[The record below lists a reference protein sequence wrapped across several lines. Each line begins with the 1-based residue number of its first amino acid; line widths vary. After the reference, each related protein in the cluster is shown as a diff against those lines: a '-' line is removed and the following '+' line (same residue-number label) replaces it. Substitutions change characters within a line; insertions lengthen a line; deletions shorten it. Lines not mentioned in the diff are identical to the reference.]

1 MRNLFNVNSPFWV
14 FISKIADLMILNGLF
29 LISCLPVITIG
40 TSITTLSSITLR
52 IVKKEEVNI
61 VREYVSTFKINF
73 KQSTSVGAIM
83 LAIGTV
89 LLIDL
94 YIIKYLP
101 TSLNKLMYVLIFI
114 IIILYS
120 LVLFYVFPYVSRFE
134 VKTKIAFKNSFIIS
148 VLNLP
153 YTLVII
159 GFTIFVGSIVFWT
172 PFTFVWGINVWIL
185 IGFSATA
192 LVNSYILNKVFIK
205 YEDIRCV

>member
-73 KQSTSVGAIM
+73 KQSTTVGAIM